1 MKKLLNYLLITF
13 IASAILLACSKDSD
27 NMLRTIATSDTT
39 ILDCFT
45 PKDGITVY
53 IGGDT
58 ITFASD
64 RDFGEDLVELI
75 TSMEPFTIQF
85 PIDILLADGTPQTLN
100 SMDDLIA
107 ILEDCGLDFEVI
119 EEEEEDD
126 DDDDTDES
134 DDDTDDDADESDDD
148 TDESDDDADESG
160 DDTDESDDDADESDD
175 DADESDDDADDDTD
189 ESDDDTDNDNG

>member
-85 PIDILLADGTPQTLN
+85 PIDILLADGTSQTLN

-119 EEEEEDD
+119 EEEEDD

-134 DDDTDDDADESDDD
+134 DDDT
-148 TDESDDDADESG
+148 
-160 DDTDESDDDADESDD
+160 
-175 DADESDDDADDDTD
+175 DESDDDADDDTD
-189 ESDDDTDNDNG
+189 ESDDDTDESDDDADDDTDESDDDTDDDNG